1 MSAVD
6 IARYNL
12 VVSVADLERRL
23 FVIENDGRDEI
34 SLNDVWAMLKP
45 VKAAIKEIQDA
56 TIEVAA

>member
-12 VVSVADLERRL
+12 VVSVAALERRL

-34 SLNDVWAMLKP
+34 SLNDVWALLKP

-56 TIEVAA
+56 TVGVAA